1 MSAGPAKMKSRS
13 TSDRERC
20 VGDALDRVGGT
31 GAEAIVAAISLLPN
45 VGRGS
50 SENHRYGYTEPA
62 AE

>member
-20 VGDALDRVGGT
+20 VGDALNRVSST
-31 GAEAIVAAISLLPN
+31 RAEAIITAINLLPN

-50 SENHRYGYTEPA
+50 SENH
-62 AE
+62 